1 MVQNSIGKM
10 PILIDN
16 VAVKK
21 FYYDYC
27 APLYYRNV
35 DPITNVTF
43 AGINNTSSVD
53 VKSGH
58 EFFLDVE
65 GQVEPGKTY
74 TDNFQGNTGSNNKN
88 RFNVYI
94 DWDQNGE
101 ILTEIM
107 SSTLCLGILF

>member
-1 MVQNSIGKM
+1 MCQQTCGFNTLYRKTVRIVMVQNSIGKM

-58 EFFLDVE
+58 EFFLDV
-65 GQVEPGKTY
+65 
-74 TDNFQGNTGSNNKN
+74 
-88 RFNVYI
+88 
-94 DWDQNGE
+94 
-101 ILTEIM
+101 
-107 SSTLCLGILF
+107 